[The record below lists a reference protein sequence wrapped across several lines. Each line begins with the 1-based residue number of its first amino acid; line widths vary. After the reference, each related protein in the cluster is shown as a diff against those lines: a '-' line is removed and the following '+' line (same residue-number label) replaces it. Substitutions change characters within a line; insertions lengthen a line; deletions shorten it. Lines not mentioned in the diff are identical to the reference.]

1 MSKTVTLPCLSI
13 GSWNNCGQLPK
24 KCLSSLQ
31 AGDVGLVVGMVRT
44 LRGRKRERE
53 RERERERAERLAT
66 NGICL
71 YTFTIPIYLKL
82 DCPWW
87 LHYQSHSSCKYLG
100 KHAKSIITTNT
111 ADKKGQHSNS
121 NSSNPPPP
129 QTEVPQITKPQPR
142 SPSKNKE
149 NSFNI
154 IG

>member
-66 NGICL
+66 NGTCL
-71 YTFTIPIYLKL
+71 YTFIIPIYLKL

-87 LHYQSHSSCKYLG
+87 LHYQSHCSCKYLG
-100 KHAKSIITTNT
+100 KHAKSITTNT

-121 NSSNPPPP
+121 NSSNPPKLKCHKSL
-129 QTEVPQITKPQPR
+129 VNPQPR

-149 NSFNI
+149 NSYNI